1 MGFNLAWNLLFS
13 LVKPEEDGRE
23 EDKEMKTKEMAR
35 KMAYIGAGAGL
46 VLFAVLGLLPG
57 SFIGGVIGLNI
68 AGSLFG
74 MPVSSAL
81 LPRLIVGLS
90 MLVGVLVSGIIF
102 VAGSTVAGWL
112 IGYIIDALRVGETAT
127 AEAKHK

>member
-1 MGFNLAWNLLFS
+1 
-13 LVKPEEDGRE
+13 
-23 EDKEMKTKEMAR
+23 MKTKEMAR

>member
-1 MGFNLAWNLLFS
+1 
-13 LVKPEEDGRE
+13 
-23 EDKEMKTKEMAR
+23 MKTTGEMAKR
-35 KMAYIGAGAGL
+35 FSYIGAGAGL

-90 MLVGVLVSGIIF
+90 MLVGVLVSAVVFIMG
-102 VAGSTVAGWL
+102 ATVAGWL
-112 IGYIIDALRVGETAT
+112 IGYAIDSMRVGKTET
-127 AEAKHK
+127 AEAKK